1 MIEAT
6 RTFNDL
12 SAFHHLDSHGV
23 VDRDRRDANEVGYL
37 RQRKVFV
44 PEVAEIEKH
53 TYVGKTLYAPWQKT
67 TTVILTKYSN
77 L

>member
-44 PEVAEIEKH
+44 PEVAEIENILMLEN
-53 TYVGKTLYAPWQKT
+53 VIRAVAKT